1 MYALNN
7 DMNIK
12 KALLDCGIYE
22 DSLPGKL
29 YIGALEIAMEE
40 PDRLNHMIK
49 GIYHPLSL
57 EFGLSMSVI
66 ERTMRETVVK
76 IYTENRVR
84 ICIFFDKE
92 LERCPTVS
100 EFLRLML
107 KRCMLVRE

>member
-12 KALLDCGIYE
+12 KVLLDCGIYE

-40 PDRLNHMIK
+40 PDCLNHMIK

-57 EFGLSMSVI
+57 ELGLSMSVI

-76 IYTENRVR
+76 IYTENRER
-84 ICIFFDKE
+84 ICEFLDKE

-100 EFLRLML
+100 EFLGLML
-107 KRCMLVRE
+107 KYCVLVRE

>member
-1 MYALNN
+1 MRAHTYEV
-7 DMNIK
+7 NIK

-29 YIGALEIAMEE
+29 YIGALEIAIEE
-40 PDRLNHMIK
+40 PDCLNHMIK